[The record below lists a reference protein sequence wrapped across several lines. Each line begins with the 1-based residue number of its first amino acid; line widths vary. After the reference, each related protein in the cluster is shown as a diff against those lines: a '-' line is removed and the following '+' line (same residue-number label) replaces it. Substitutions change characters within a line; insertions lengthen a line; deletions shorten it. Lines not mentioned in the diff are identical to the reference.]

1 MIHIKRF
8 IDKIASMEGKQG
20 RDVILPITDARSLR
34 DEIAKL
40 IIDRHGEAVA
50 ETTPKPQNN
59 EVIQV
64 EVKGGRW

>member
-8 IDKIASMEGKQG
+8 IDKVASMEGKQG
-20 RDVILPITDARSLR
+20 RDVILPIADARSLR

-40 IIDRHGEAVA
+40 IIDRHGEALA
-50 ETTPKPQNN
+50 TTPKPQID
-59 EVIQV
+59 EIIQV